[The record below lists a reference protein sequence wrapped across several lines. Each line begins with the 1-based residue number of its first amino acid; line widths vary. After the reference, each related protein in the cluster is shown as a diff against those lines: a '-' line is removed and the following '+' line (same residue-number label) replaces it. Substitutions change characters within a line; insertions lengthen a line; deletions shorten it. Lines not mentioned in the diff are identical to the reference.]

1 MVKPAALIAL
11 TAAILI
17 TRPADAQTPA
27 GTVLEESVAPGRNY
41 DKAEFKLWLPND
53 VASVQAIALLV
64 PGSNGDGRGQVDDA
78 VWQASPCA
86 TSWRSSASA

>member
-1 MVKPAALIAL
+1 MSARPAAGSLLAAALIAL

-17 TRPADAQTPA
+17 TRPAAAQTPA

-64 PGSNGDGRGQVDDA
+64 PGS
-78 VWQASPCA
+78 
-86 TSWRSSASA
+86 WRSSASA